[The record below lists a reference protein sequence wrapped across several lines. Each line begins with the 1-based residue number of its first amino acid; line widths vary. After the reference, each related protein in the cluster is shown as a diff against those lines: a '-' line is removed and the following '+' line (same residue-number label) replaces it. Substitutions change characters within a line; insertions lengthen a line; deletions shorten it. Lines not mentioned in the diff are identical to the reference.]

1 MGRVSELSSLTSL
14 ALTNREFAKP
24 KRVMK
29 MRMQG
34 TAVLKIIII
43 VILALDDTNKKIDAK
58 GAIKRMMISI
68 LTILCHQD
76 VDSIFFH

>member
-43 VILALDDTNKKIDAK
+43 VILALDDTNK
-58 GAIKRMMISI
+58 
-68 LTILCHQD
+68 
-76 VDSIFFH
+76 